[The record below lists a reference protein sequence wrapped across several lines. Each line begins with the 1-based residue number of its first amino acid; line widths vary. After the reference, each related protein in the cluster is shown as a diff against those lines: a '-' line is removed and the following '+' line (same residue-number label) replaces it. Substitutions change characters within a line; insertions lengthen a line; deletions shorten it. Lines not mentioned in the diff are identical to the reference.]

1 MLLIAGISDLCF
13 FFFNPS
19 AKKHR
24 RAFEKKEC
32 FTSTEGLR
40 LPESSDGA
48 MIDEVINDQDILA
61 MELFP
66 DAIIF
71 QSGPSA
77 KKGRQVPPLRELLLE

>member
-1 MLLIAGISDLCF
+1 
-13 FFFNPS
+13 
-19 AKKHR
+19 
-24 RAFEKKEC
+24 
-32 FTSTEGLR
+32 
-40 LPESSDGA
+40 